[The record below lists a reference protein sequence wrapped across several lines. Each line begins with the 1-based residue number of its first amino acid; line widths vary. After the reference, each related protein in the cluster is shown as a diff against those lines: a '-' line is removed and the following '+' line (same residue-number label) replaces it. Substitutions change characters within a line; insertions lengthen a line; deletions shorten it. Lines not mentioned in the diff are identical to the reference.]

1 VQSRA
6 NGNGKGKRSYDER
19 ETDVSSSRYRVAV
32 LAITRT
38 ARNSR
43 GSPPMSTV
51 RRIGWYSHVLVNRRC
66 VGKTGIAAVAT
77 AITAAV
83 SLKAIGPFVGTTVDS
98 LLPRTPDSLR
108 HWVARRSGREQRLH
122 R

>member
-1 VQSRA
+1 
-6 NGNGKGKRSYDER
+6 
-19 ETDVSSSRYRVAV
+19 
-32 LAITRT
+32 
-38 ARNSR
+38 
-43 GSPPMSTV
+43 MSTV